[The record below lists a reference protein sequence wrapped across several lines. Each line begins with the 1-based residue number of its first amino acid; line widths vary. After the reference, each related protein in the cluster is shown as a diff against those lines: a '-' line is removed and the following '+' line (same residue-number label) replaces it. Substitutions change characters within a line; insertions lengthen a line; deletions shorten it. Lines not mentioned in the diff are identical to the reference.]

1 MDPVVQAVTRRYKA
15 AKELARKG
23 NRYNTSFY
31 GTDDGKWDAVEGFI
45 LGAIGGRYDWEML
58 AGMSSQNEWRAYV
71 VEGATEHSPGF
82 RRALREIVREYPELL
97 DFVIRFDGPWQSVR
111 DLVGGT
117 QETTLN
123 WKNLQFYHGT
133 SLSAWEDIQHQGL
146 KPRAATNVVPAYGA
160 GSSAKE
166 GRKDAIYLTTQITM
180 AHFAALEAAERSH
193 SEPVILSIKGLDGE
207 YMAADEDSGE
217 IDPAKSLARIGSVAY
232 ITNIPSSRI
241 ELFETIVDR
250 KWVRM
255 ASVQA
260 VARRYLATITKA
272 SLEKWKKDLRVM
284 TKIYRDIPVERGM
297 TWDAPEEEKEEVFAR
312 CREARDL
319 FRNFHNNFEEWVYR
333 TVLPKTESGKEPY
346 LQEKIRSSAWNFLAA
361 LSPGTL
367 FPDRWTGQGG
377 GENRV
382 YDLSE
387 LRKKREGNI
396 KRYQVAATK
405 TFTDLGDYL
414 EQQDGA
420 LERRTPV
427 DHYEVGGVNVVV
439 KNWGRDL
446 YTEGTEED
454 LQETFS
460 LLRETLNQVKRAG
473 FPEAVRGL
481 GVTVDFDSEKGLVAG
496 KYQAGADILTLYPL
510 GIGRDTGRGGLG
522 TLVHEIGHRYWFRE
536 LPGQAR
542 AHWTEVMEARGVKI
556 TGEDVTRF
564 SKLVEDKAKSDPW
577 LSEDEVLKM
586 TLPHAEGVEDA
597 VKFKELSRTPFVPV
611 FSGSR
616 EFDPA
621 NYVDRL
627 KSFHEGETVQLEEI
641 SEYANESAVEAFAEC
656 FWKWVLQGPRAL
668 GEWTREFF
676 KKVSRAG
683 GAKVAM
689 IQKVHPVGAGASPD
703 SEKWDIIYSCGH
715 QVTAERSG
723 GVPVEGDLEPCP
735 VCGGKA
741 AGDDLSL
748 IRKLVGRF
756 LPNGRPVGPSGRT

>member
-117 QETTLN
+117 QETTPN
-123 WKNLQFYHGT
+123 WKDLQFYHGT
-133 SLSAWEDIQHQGL
+133 SLSAWEAIQHQGL

-166 GRKDAIYLTTQITM
+166 GRKDAIYLTTQLTM
-180 AHFAALEAAERSH
+180 AHFAALEAAERRH
-193 SEPVILSIKGLDGE
+193 SEPVILSIRGLDGE

-217 IDPAKSLARIGSVAY
+217 RDPAKSLARMGSVAY
-232 ITNIPSSRI
+232 ITEIPSSRI

-260 VARRYLATITKA
+260 VVRRFVAAITKA
-272 SLEKWKKDLRVM
+272 SLEKWKRDLRVM
-284 TKIYRDIPVERGM
+284 TKIYRDIRLDLP
-297 TWDAPEEEKEEVFAR
+297 WDAPKEEEAEVFAR
-312 CREARDL
+312 CQEANDL
-319 FRNFHNNFEEWVYR
+319 FRNFHNNFDEWVYR
-333 TVLPKTESGKEPY
+333 TVLPKVESGEPEPY
-346 LQEKIRSSAWNFLAA
+346 LQEKIRKSSWNFLAA

-367 FPDRWTGQGG
+367 FPDKWTGQGG

-382 YDLSE
+382 YDLRE
-387 LRKKREGNI
+387 IQRKREGNI

-405 TFTDLGDYL
+405 AFTDLEEYL
-414 EQQDGA
+414 EQQGGA
-420 LERRTPV
+420 LERRAPV
-427 DHYEVGGVNVVV
+427 EHYEVSGVNVVV
-439 KNWGRDL
+439 KNWGRNLDPDWL
-446 YTEGTEED
+446 EEN

-460 LLRETLNQVKRAG
+460 LLRETLEQIKRAG

-481 GVTVDFDSEKGLVAG
+481 GVTVDFDQEKGLVAG
-496 KYQAGADILTLYPL
+496 KYQAGADVLTLYPL

-556 TGEDVTRF
+556 TGDDILRF
-564 SKLVEDKAKSDPW
+564 SKGVSDKAKSNPW
-577 LSEDEVLKM
+577 LSDDEILR
-586 TLPHAEGVEDA
+586 TALPYAEGVEDE
-597 VKFKELSRTPFVPV
+597 VKFRELSHASLVPLTGD
-611 FSGSR
+611 FHEFDSGS
-616 EFDPA
+616 
-621 NYVDRL
+621 YVERL
-627 KSFHEGETVQLEEI
+627 KSLYEGESLQLEEI
-641 SEYANESAVEAFAEC
+641 SEYANEGAVEAFAEC

-668 GEWTREFF
+668 GEWTRDFF

-703 SEKWDIIYSCGH
+703 SEKWDITYSCGH

-723 GVPVEGDLEPCP
+723 GVPAEGDQEPCP
-735 VCGGKA
+735 VCGGKV
-741 AGDDLSL
+741 AGDDLSM